1 MPEKI
6 IAERERVVSEI
17 AEVENRLAALEIE
30 LATRHITRQRADC
43 ISAHSNEELRR
54 LTIRLAD
61 LDASI
66 SLKQDA
72 SQLLEPADPPCRT
85 PTRRLAR

>member
-1 MPEKI
+1 MRSYPCLAGGTELPEKI
-6 IAERERVVSEI
+6 KAERARVASEI
-17 AEVENRLAALEIE
+17 AEVENRLAALQTE
-30 LATRHITRQRADC
+30 LATGHITRQRAEC

-54 LTIRLAD
+54 LTLRLAD

-72 SQLLEPADPPCRT
+72 PKT
-85 PTRRLAR
+85 ARSR